1 MLAPSPAIA
10 VRALHTVYHVY
21 IASYILMAIVG
32 IECLPDLVMLALG
45 RIIEVTGWSF
55 SLMSITPYYL
65 PAQIPFVL
73 RSGTPFC
80 SGKA

>member
-10 VRALHTVYHVY
+10 VRVLHTVYHVY

-45 RIIEVTGWSF
+45 RDH
-55 SLMSITPYYL
+55 
-65 PAQIPFVL
+65 
-73 RSGTPFC
+73 
-80 SGKA
+80 